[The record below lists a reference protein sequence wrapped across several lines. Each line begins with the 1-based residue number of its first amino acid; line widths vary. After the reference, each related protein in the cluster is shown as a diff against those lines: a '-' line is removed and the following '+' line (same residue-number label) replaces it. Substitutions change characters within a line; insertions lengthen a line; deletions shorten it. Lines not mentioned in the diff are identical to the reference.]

1 VIKPIVS
8 SAALICALVA
18 LAAGPLGAA
27 PSTGV
32 DVTIR
37 TSAGQIVVHLE
48 TVKAPVTTR
57 NFLKYVDGHL
67 YDGATFYRV
76 LPPDLRGPA
85 NSPGVIQGGLG
96 QSTRQRLPS
105 IGLES
110 TRTTGLHNT
119 AGAISMAR
127 TSDPN
132 SASSEFFIC
141 IGDESYYD
149 AERSADGVGYAVF
162 GKVIK
167 GYDVVLKIQHSP
179 SSYDQLQPPIKILSI
194 RRTR

>member
-1 VIKPIVS
+1 MIKRIVAS
-8 SAALICALVA
+8 VAVLCALGA
-18 LAAGPLGAA
+18 SAAGPLGAA
-27 PSTGV
+27 PSAGV
-32 DVTIR
+32 NVTIR

-48 TVKAPVTTR
+48 TVKAPLTTR

-67 YDGATFYRV
+67 YDGGTFYRV

-85 NSPGVIQGGLG
+85 SAPGVIQGGLG
-96 QSTRQRLPS
+96 QSTRPRLPS
-105 IGLES
+105 IALES

-141 IGDESYYD
+141 VGDESFYD
-149 AERSADGVGYAVF
+149 AQNNPDGVGYAVF
-162 GKVIK
+162 GKVVK

-179 SSYDQLQPPIKILSI
+179 SAYDQLQPPIKILSI
-194 RRTR
+194 RRSR